1 MQINFLEFAL
11 QFAHLLAKGV
21 HEGAFA
27 AGLLHDLVYHQLGV
41 TVSIEPGC
49 SELNGDAKAVDKA
62 LVLNDVVRG

>member
-1 MQINFLEFAL
+1 
-11 QFAHLLAKGV
+11 LAKGV